1 MTFET
6 KLKNTKL
13 KNDLLKKSNSQRQRH
28 ADEVRL
34 QNVAARPGRNDLL
47 PELAIVMRP
56 VESLKNANRRT
67 RKPTADQLERVTAS
81 LKAFGIVT
89 PLLIDTDDRLIA
101 GHIVRDAAHQLGLRE
116 VPCVIIDHLGADE
129 LRLLGVALNRI
140 AETGSWDL
148 DLLKL
153 ELGDLELACLDLGVT
168 GFSLPELDIV
178 LGENAEDR
186 ADEVEP
192 QPDEDTPVVSRLG
205 DIWHLGPHR
214 IVCGDALDG
223 DSYERLLEGRLAQ
236 GVFSDPPYNC
246 PIEGFVSG
254 LGKTQHKD
262 FAMAVGEMSDEAFH
276 DFLKTYL
283 VHCKRHLSVGAVI
296 FACMDWRQIDVLLG
310 AGKAAGLARI
320 NLAVW
325 CKGSGG
331 MGGLYRSAYELI
343 AVFCNGKAPATN
355 NVELGRH
362 GRDRTN
368 AWTYAGAN
376 RRGSSASTML
386 GNHPTP
392 KPVELVA
399 DALLDVTRRGDIVL
413 DPFMGSGTTIIAAEK
428 TGRIAVGI
436 ELDPKYVDLAV
447 RRWQDATGL
456 VAELA
461 ETRQSF
467 GDVAKARL
475 LETECASEARAGED
489 QCAP

>member
-1 MTFET
+1 MPIKTN
-6 KLKNTKL
+6 LRNTKL
-13 KNDLLKKSNSQRQRH
+13 KTGLLEKSGAKRQRH

-34 QNVAARPGRNDLL
+34 HNVAAKVGRNDLL

-81 LKAFGIVT
+81 LKSFGIVT

-101 GHIVRDAAHQLGLRE
+101 GHIVRDAARQLGLRE

-129 LRLLGVALNRI
+129 RRLLGVALNRI

-153 ELGDLELACLDLGVT
+153 ELGDLELAGLGLGVT

-178 LGENAEDR
+178 LGESAEDR

-223 DSYERLLEGRLAQ
+223 ESYARLLEGRLAQ

-254 LGKTQHKD
+254 LGKAQHKD

-276 DFLKTYL
+276 DFLATYL
-283 VHCKRHLSVGAVI
+283 LHCKAHLSAGAVI
-296 FACMDWRQIDVLLG
+296 FACMDWRQNSQGVGVLDNAAAARLYGLELTGEFAASDDLRLVFGLG
-310 AGKAAGLARI
+310 
-320 NLAVW
+320 V
-325 CKGSGG
+325 
-331 MGGLYRSAYELI
+331 EH
-343 AVFCNGKAPATN
+343 ATYK
-355 NVELGRH
+355 
-362 GRDRTN
+362 D
-368 AWTYAGAN
+368 YAGAVYYVPSPSGGNYTITSNASGN
-376 RRGSSASTML
+376 RLVRAPKVTANLGATYTVDLGSSGSLELNGSVAYQGSYFWDI
-386 GNHPTP
+386 GNVF
-392 KPVELVA
+392 KQGGYALVDGSIKYISPDKHWSVSVWGKNITNHVYA
-399 DALLDVTRRGDIVL
+399 IYVNPQTRY
-413 DPFMGSGTTIIAAEK
+413 TAA
-428 TGRIAVGI
+428 A
-436 ELDPKYVDLAV
+436 
-447 RRWQDATGL
+447 
-456 VAELA
+456 
-461 ETRQSF
+461 F
-467 GDVAKARL
+467 GDPATYGV
-475 LETECASEARAGED
+475 TAGFKF
-489 QCAP
+489 